1 MNLLLW
7 NVRGFNNPLKQKGV
21 MGRIKEHNI
30 QVVCLLETRVKEI
43 KSQSI
48 IDKHFQGWS
57 LIHNYL
63 TAYNGRIWFL
73 WKEQVQVDL
82 VALTDQCITCNIS
95 FGSFQFHL
103 SAVYGLNDGVER
115 RRLWDHLCNL
125 NSALSQKPWIIAGD
139 FNVIAHPSESS
150 NYTGAQL
157 FNSDIIDFREC
168 LQKLALQDHAF
179 TRQLLTWSNRQR
191 GVF

>member
-1 MNLLLW
+1 
-7 NVRGFNNPLKQKGV
+7 

-57 LIHNYL
+57 LLHNYL

-82 VALTDQCITCNIS
+82 VA
-95 FGSFQFHL
+95 
-103 SAVYGLNDGVER
+103 SAD
-115 RRLWDHLCNL
+115 
-125 NSALSQKPWIIAGD
+125 
-139 FNVIAHPSESS
+139 
-150 NYTGAQL
+150 
-157 FNSDIIDFREC
+157 
-168 LQKLALQDHAF
+168 
-179 TRQLLTWSNRQR
+179 
-191 GVF
+191 